1 MNERIYMTPE
11 IEIVECYAEGVLC
24 ASSGT
29 ESLEE
34 TDGTINI
41 QTGKI
46 PAAQKRIQFFWFFFI
61 KRIWII
67 TQVFMDLRGIAVT
80 QFASQ

>member
-1 MNERIYMTPE
+1 MNERIYITPE

-34 TDGTINI
+34 TDGV
-41 QTGKI
+41 
-46 PAAQKRIQFFWFFFI
+46 W
-61 KRIWII
+61 
-67 TQVFMDLRGIAVT
+67 
-80 QFASQ
+80 

>member
-1 MNERIYMTPE
+1 MISLYKTFVAMNERIYMTPE

-34 TDGTINI
+34 TDGV
-41 QTGKI
+41 
-46 PAAQKRIQFFWFFFI
+46 W
-61 KRIWII
+61 
-67 TQVFMDLRGIAVT
+67 
-80 QFASQ
+80 